1 MSTSGI
7 QGFRWGLASL
17 TFTGSLLSAIGSG
30 CILLCYL
37 ALPLKRHFRHV
48 LILNLAVA
56 DFVNSVNNAASGG
69 QIIMHR
75 RDLAP
80 GPGCV
85 LNGMVGQIT
94 VQATDCAILAIAL
107 VTVYTITRTSSSR
120 LIQGE
125 WEWPLIAAAT
135 AAIWA
140 LPLLTG
146 LLALG
151 NHWYAPVSGN
161 WCWLTPNPVYL
172 RYALTH
178 GWRYLFMAV
187 EIAAYA
193 YLHVYLRR
201 HFRRLAVPIV
211 SNPPSS
217 SLEAG
222 EQTRSIPLTPIT
234 FSEFKQD
241 VHVSQS
247 GGHEDAD
254 ADGDDGEGDG
264 DFAGKRVTITITEDD
279 RSGAPPTTATLSK
292 ASMPMAHIMAHHR
305 TLPPAS
311 ASAPGAD
318 APNSRQ
324 RAIQRVLLLNAYP
337 LLYIV
342 LWIPG
347 LAHRIVEATGHKS
360 QVTQIMQ
367 ASTQFVGLAN
377 ALTYGWNERIAAQIR
392 EKVRRRG

>member
-1 MSTSGI
+1 MSTAGI
-7 QGFRWGLASL
+7 HGFRWGLASL
-17 TFTGSLLSAIGSG
+17 TFAGSFLSALGSG

-56 DFVNSVNNAASGG
+56 DFANSVNNAASGG

-75 RDLAP
+75 RDLVP

-85 LNGMVGQIT
+85 LNGMIGQIT

-125 WEWPLIAAAT
+125 WEWPLILSAT

-146 LLALG
+146 FLALG
-151 NHWYAPVSGN
+151 KHWYAPVSGN
-161 WCWLTPNPVYL
+161 WCWLTADPVYL
-172 RYALTH
+172 RYVLTH
-178 GWRYLFMAV
+178 GWRYLFMVIEVAV
-187 EIAAYA
+187 YT
-193 YLHVYLRR
+193 YLHFYLRR

-217 SLEAG
+217 ASQG
-222 EQTRSIPLTPIT
+222 EQHTRSIPLTPIT

-241 VHVSQS
+241 VHISQS
-247 GGHEDAD
+247 GGHG
-254 ADGDDGEGDG
+254 DGDDGDYS
-264 DFAGKRVTITITEDD
+264 AKRVTITIDD
-279 RSGAPPTTATLSK
+279 DAPPAAPTTTLSK
-292 ASMPMAHIMAHHR
+292 ASMPMTHIMAHQR
-305 TLPPAS
+305 TLPPAG
-311 ASAPGAD
+311 PNTPGGAD
-318 APNSRQ
+318 GAGNSRQ

-337 LLYIV
+337 LLYIL

-377 ALTYGWNERIAAQIR
+377 ALTYGWNERIASQIK
-392 EKVRRRG
+392 EKFRRRA